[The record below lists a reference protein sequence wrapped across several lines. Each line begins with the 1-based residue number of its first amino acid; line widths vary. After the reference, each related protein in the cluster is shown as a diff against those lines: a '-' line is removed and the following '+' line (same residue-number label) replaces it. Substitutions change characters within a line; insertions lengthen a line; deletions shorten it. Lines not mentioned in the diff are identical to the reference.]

1 MLEIR
6 NVSHVYIQDTEQKN
20 IINIKINLL
29 YNSSLLTADIW
40 TSTSHKGAERPW
52 YWLYLKHC
60 ANCDCK
66 SFPSSSI
73 VAVGQYSVLSTSCQK
88 GKEREKAWRTS
99 KESFFFFSLLSI
111 HKVLFSQQQE
121 KTQKK
126 IRVHGL
132 TITGLTVRCKAV
144 S

>member
-99 KESFFFFSLLSI
+99 KESFFFFLCCQFIKFCSHS
-111 HKVLFSQQQE
+111 S
-121 KTQKK
+121 KK
-126 IRVHGL
+126 RPRKKLGS
-132 TITGLTVRCKAV
+132 TV
-144 S
+144 